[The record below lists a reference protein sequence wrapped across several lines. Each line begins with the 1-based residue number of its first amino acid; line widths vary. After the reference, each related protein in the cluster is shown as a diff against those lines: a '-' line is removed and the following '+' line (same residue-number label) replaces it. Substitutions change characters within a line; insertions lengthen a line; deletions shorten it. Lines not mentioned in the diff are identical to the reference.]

1 MCLFNILHRLRPRLR
16 PIKYRLRNIA
26 SYASLQYTASLA
38 STSATATFPIFWLN
52 SPFIQ
57 NSMLKYRST
66 YSHNGGNVI
75 QQ

>member
-38 STSATATFPIFWLN
+38 STSATATFPILVKF
-52 SPFIQ
+52 PIYPKQYAKIQ
-57 NSMLKYRST
+57 VNLFT
-66 YSHNGGNVI
+66 
-75 QQ
+75 